1 MNAAGLG
8 VRHRL
13 HCRGAIGNCVLK
25 GTPVGP
31 PLKLWLIVLLLAV
44 TGCGTVGRN
53 EAGIENFDQ
62 VSPTLFRGA
71 QPTQEGIHT
80 LAEYH
85 VQTIINL
92 RDGDDA
98 REAQIV
104 RDAGM
109 TYIRLPWDAETVT
122 VADAN
127 QFLDILAAAP
137 KPVFVHCLVG
147 RDRTGLA
154 VAAYRVCVEG
164 WTEQAALADLFDHGH
179 FWLFFPKVR
188 APVALL
194 AQARAAESQMMKDS
208 IALGGSAEQTRGDP
222 RNGGATPRSTGNMIR
237 GQ

>member
-1 MNAAGLG
+1 
-8 VRHRL
+8 VQ
-13 HCRGAIGNCVLK
+13 VE
-25 GTPVGP
+25 
-31 PLKLWLIVLLLAV
+31 LKLLLIVLLLAV

-62 VSPTLFRGA
+62 VSPTVFRGA

-80 LAEYH
+80 LAGLH

-92 RDGDDA
+92 RDGDDS
-98 REAQIV
+98 REAQMV

-109 TYIRLPWDAETVT
+109 TYFRLPWDAETVT

-127 QFLDILAAAP
+127 RFLQLLAKAP

-154 VAAYRVCVEG
+154 IAAYRVCVEG
-164 WTEQAALADLFDHGH
+164 WTEQAAIADLFDHGH

-188 APVALL
+188 AAVALL
-194 AQARAAESQMMKDS
+194 AQTRAAASH
-208 IALGGSAEQTRGDP
+208 IATSALQPGELD
-222 RNGGATPRSTGNMIR
+222 GAGIVHLATE
-237 GQ
+237 